1 MNALLESG
9 PGSHPGS
16 QVSPFID
23 ENDFL
28 NDLLGEPSSASVA
41 ISLPG
46 TKNNYEDDDFLD
58 GLLNDNFEEFNIDI
72 NTQINSVLDVGL
84 SVGGAWDDTFISTLL
99 NTENDNN
106 NLTMTNENEIGN
118 ENENYFD
125 DEKNKSNFNIHAP
138 TASTQLTVTATDRV
152 TSHKKI
158 IFKKTE
164 NFESSNS
171 QPYVQP
177 VRAPGDAPYS
187 GRLNSLV
194 VISK

>member
-16 QVSPFID
+16 QVSPYID

-28 NDLLGEPSSASVA
+28 NDLLGEPSSTSVA

-46 TKNNYEDDDFLD
+46 DKNNYEDDDFLD

-72 NTQINSVLDVGL
+72 NTQINSVSDVGL
-84 SVGGAWDDTFISTLL
+84 SGGGAWDDTFISSLL
-99 NTENDNN
+99 NTEIDNN
-106 NLTMTNENEIGN
+106 NLIMTNENDIGN
-118 ENENYFD
+118 ENENYFE

-152 TSHKKI
+152 TLHKKI
-158 IFKKTE
+158 IVRKTE
-164 NFESSNS
+164 KSSTS
-171 QPYVQP
+171 QLYAQP

-187 GRLNSLV
+187 GRLICPIA
-194 VISK
+194 ISK